1 MSNQR
6 KENPVEHIGSMV
18 GVLQT
23 TVKQLE
29 SLSRMIS
36 SISPTAG
43 EEPAIEAA
51 DIGRTMELFTLHL
64 AAINDAMNDV
74 LGSVEQAMKR
84 PLDVVNQ

>member
-6 KENPVEHIGSMV
+6 EENPVEHIGSMV
-18 GVLQT
+18 GGLQT

-43 EEPAIEAA
+43 KEAAIEAA
-51 DIGRTMELFTLHL
+51 DIGHTMGLFTLHL
-64 AAINDAMNDV
+64 AAINDGMNDV
-74 LGSVEQAMKR
+74 LGAVEQAMKR